1 MNTDN
6 GKTEAGQPIIYGVV
20 RLFLLEENK
29 ITTIDIKRTSF
40 NARGATWG
48 EQVIIPPSTT
58 VATIAYLLP
67 INPIYAIVFKWTGI
81 PQNPVIQFT
90 VDSKEQIENNTA
102 IWITW
107 NKSDVI
113 NLAITGIRFTN
124 ASASVAATASV
135 NIKGWV

>member
-1 MNTDN
+1 M
-6 GKTEAGQPIIYGVV
+6 G
-20 RLFLLEENK
+20 LFGFFIWEENK
-29 ITTIDIKRTSF
+29 INTVDIERTSF

-48 EQVIIPPSTT
+48 VQVIIPPSTT

-67 INPIYAIVFKWTGI
+67 INPIYAIAFRWTGI

-90 VDSKEQIENNTA
+90 MDSKEKIIANTA
-102 IWITW
+102 LWITW
-107 NKSDVI
+107 NKTDVI